1 MSSQDELNQAMGS
14 MLDILHLHPDG
25 VDMVID
31 AVLDVL
37 TSMTSMTSTTLYPEE
52 TLEAVKRRAEA
63 IREAV
68 KNNPLPELPPPCKQ
82 PVH

>member
-37 TSMTSMTSTTLYPEE
+37 TSMASTTLYPEE
-52 TLEAVKRRAEA
+52 ALAMVRKRAEA

-68 KNNPLPELPPPCKQ
+68 KNNPLPAQPTPCKQ

>member
-1 MSSQDELNQAMGS
+1 MNYDLCQTLNS
-14 MLDILHLHPDG
+14 LFDVLHLNSDG
-25 VDMVID
+25 VDDVID
-31 AVLDVL
+31 ESIEAL
-37 TSMTSMTSTTLYPEE
+37 TMMAETTSYPEE
-52 TLEAVKRRAEA
+52 ALEAVKRRAEA

>member
-1 MSSQDELNQAMGS
+1 MSSQDELNQVMGS

-37 TSMTSMTSTTLYPEE
+37 TSMTSTTLYPEE
-52 TLEAVKRRAEA
+52 ALAMVRKRAEA

-68 KNNPLPELPPPCKQ
+68 KNNPLPAHPESCKQ

>member
-1 MSSQDELNQAMGS
+1 MSSQDELNQAMGI
-14 MLDILHLHPDG
+14 MLDILHLHHDG

-37 TSMTSMTSTTLYPEE
+37 TSMASTTLYPEE
-52 TLEAVKRRAEA
+52 ALAMVRKRAEA

-68 KNNPLPELPPPCKQ
+68 KNNPLPAQPESCKQ

>member
-1 MSSQDELNQAMGS
+1 MSSQEELHCAMS
-14 MLDILHLHPDG
+14 SILDVLHLHPDG

-31 AVLDVL
+31 SMLD
-37 TSMTSMTSTTLYPEE
+37 TLAMMSDMNTYPPQA
-52 TLEAVKRRAEA
+52 LPILRKRAEA

-68 KNNPLPELPPPCKQ
+68 KNNPLPESPTSCKQ

>member
-37 TSMTSMTSTTLYPEE
+37 TSMASTALYPEE
-52 TLEAVKRRAEA
+52 ALAMVRKRAEA
-63 IREAV
+63 VREAV
-68 KNNPLPELPPPCKQ
+68 KNNPLPAQPESCKQ

>member
-37 TSMTSMTSTTLYPEE
+37 TSMTSTTLYPEGA
-52 TLEAVKRRAEA
+52 LVMVRNRAEA

-68 KNNPLPELPPPCKQ
+68 KNNPLPAQPESCKQ

>member
-1 MSSQDELNQAMGS
+1 MSSQDELSQAMNS
-14 MLDILHLHPDG
+14 LLDVLHLHPDG

-37 TSMTSMTSTTLYPEE
+37 TSMASTTLYPEE
-52 TLEAVKRRAEA
+52 ALAMVRKRAEA
-63 IREAV
+63 VREAV
-68 KNNPLPELPPPCKQ
+68 KNNPLPAQPESCKQ

>member
-1 MSSQDELNQAMGS
+1 MSNQDELNQAMGS
-14 MLDILHLHPDG
+14 TLDILHLHPDG

-37 TSMTSMTSTTLYPEE
+37 TSMAETTLYPEE
-52 TLEAVKRRAEA
+52 ALAMVRKRAEA

-68 KNNPLPELPPPCKQ
+68 KNNPLPAQFESCKQ

>member
-31 AVLDVL
+31 TVLDVL
-37 TSMTSMTSTTLYPEE
+37 AVMTETSSYPD
-52 TLEAVKRRAEA
+52 EALAMVRKRAEA

>member
-37 TSMTSMTSTTLYPEE
+37 TSMASTTLYPEE
-52 TLEAVKRRAEA
+52 ALEALEAVKRRAKA

-68 KNNPLPELPPPCKQ
+68 KNNPLPAQPESCKQ

>member
-37 TSMTSMTSTTLYPEE
+37 TSMASTTLYPEE
-52 TLEAVKRRAEA
+52 ALAMVRKRAEA
-63 IREAV
+63 VREAV
-68 KNNPLPELPPPCKQ
+68 KNNPLPAQPESCKQ

>member
-37 TSMTSMTSTTLYPEE
+37 TSMASTTFYPEE
-52 TLEAVKRRAEA
+52 ALAMVRKRAEA

-68 KNNPLPELPPPCKQ
+68 KNNPLPA
-82 PVH
+82 

>member
-37 TSMTSMTSTTLYPEE
+37 TSMASTTLYPE
-52 TLEAVKRRAEA
+52 EA

-68 KNNPLPELPPPCKQ
+68 KNNPLPAQPESCKQ

>member
-1 MSSQDELNQAMGS
+1 MGS

-37 TSMTSMTSTTLYPEE
+37 TSMASITLYPEE
-52 TLEAVKRRAEA
+52 ALEAVKRRAEA

-82 PVH
+82 QVH

>member
-1 MSSQDELNQAMGS
+1 MNYFHQALNS
-14 MLDILHLHPDG
+14 LFDVLHLNHEN
-25 VDMVID
+25 VDEPID
-31 AVLDVL
+31 ETIEAL
-37 TSMTSMTSTTLYPEE
+37 TMMAEVTSYPEE
-52 TLEAVKRRAEA
+52 ALEAVKRRAEA

>member
-31 AVLDVL
+31 AVFDVL
-37 TSMTSMTSTTLYPEE
+37 TSMTSMTLYPEE
-52 TLEAVKRRAEA
+52 ALEAVKRRAEA

-68 KNNPLPELPPPCKQ
+68 KNNPLPAQPESCK
-82 PVH
+82 

>member
-37 TSMTSMTSTTLYPEE
+37 TSMASTTLYPEE
-52 TLEAVKRRAEA
+52 ALEAVKRRAEA

-68 KNNPLPELPPPCKQ
+68 KNNPLPAQPESCKQ

>member
-37 TSMTSMTSTTLYPEE
+37 TSMASTTLYPEE
-52 TLEAVKRRAEA
+52 ALAMVRKRAEA
-63 IREAV
+63 VREAV
-68 KNNPLPELPPPCKQ
+68 KNNPLPAQPESCKY

>member
-37 TSMTSMTSTTLYPEE
+37 TSMASTTPYPEE
-52 TLEAVKRRAEA
+52 ALAMVRKRAEA
-63 IREAV
+63 VREAV
-68 KNNPLPELPPPCKQ
+68 KNNPLPAQPESCKQ

>member
-37 TSMTSMTSTTLYPEE
+37 TSMASTTLYPEAA
-52 TLEAVKRRAEA
+52 LAMVRKRAEA
-63 IREAV
+63 VREAV
-68 KNNPLPELPPPCKQ
+68 KNNPLPAQPESCKQ

>member
-37 TSMTSMTSTTLYPEE
+37 TSMTSTTLYPEE
-52 TLEAVKRRAEA
+52 ALAMVRNRAEA

-68 KNNPLPELPPPCKQ
+68 KNNPLPAHPESCKQ

>member
-37 TSMTSMTSTTLYPEE
+37 TLMAEVTSYPEAA
-52 TLEAVKRRAEA
+52 LEAVKRRAEA

-68 KNNPLPELPPPCKQ
+68 KP
-82 PVH
+82 

>member
-37 TSMTSMTSTTLYPEE
+37 TSMASTTLYPEE
-52 TLEAVKRRAEA
+52 ALATVRRRAEA
-63 IREAV
+63 VREAV
-68 KNNPLPELPPPCKQ
+68 KNNPLPAQPESCKQ

>member
-37 TSMTSMTSTTLYPEE
+37 TSMASTNLYPEE
-52 TLEAVKRRAEA
+52 ALAMVRKRAEA
-63 IREAV
+63 VREAV
-68 KNNPLPELPPPCKQ
+68 KNNPLPAQPESCKQ

>member
-37 TSMTSMTSTTLYPEE
+37 TSTTLYPEE
-52 TLEAVKRRAEA
+52 ALAMVRNRAEA

-68 KNNPLPELPPPCKQ
+68 KNNPLPAQPKSCKQ

>member
-1 MSSQDELNQAMGS
+1 MSSQDELNYAMGS

-37 TSMTSMTSTTLYPEE
+37 TSMASTTIYPEE
-52 TLEAVKRRAEA
+52 ALVMVRKRA
-63 IREAV
+63 EAV
-68 KNNPLPELPPPCKQ
+68 KNNPLPAQPELCKQ